1 MEPIV
6 LYPDRKLRTKLLL
19 IAALSAVL
27 SLITFVGSGVLIGA
41 AESGSRGA
49 GTGTL
54 IGLGLTLIWLLPTLV
69 VIPPYYRSLKYEIH
83 EDEVIVR
90 VGVITHS
97 VKHVPFRTVTNLTV
111 RRGPF
116 DRLLGIGT
124 LNIQTAGMSGQT
136 GAEERLIGL
145 TNYDE
150 VYGKVAESLRR
161 FRGAMSPTQAGVE
174 PIGVNGDAH
183 LLGAILDEVKSIRE
197 VLDRE

>member
-6 LYPDRKLRTKLLL
+6 LYPDQKLRGKLFM
-19 IAALSAVL
+19 IAAVCALL
-27 SLITFVGSGVLIGA
+27 SLITFAGSGVAIGA
-41 AESGSRGA
+41 AESGPRGA
-49 GTGTL
+49 GIGAW
-54 IGLGLTLIWLLPTLV
+54 IGLGLTLIWLLPILI

-97 VKHVPFRTVTNLTV
+97 VKHVPYRTVTNLTV

-124 LNIQTAGMSGQT
+124 LNIQTAGMSGQS

-145 TNYDE
+145 ANYDE
-150 VYGKVAESLRR
+150 VYGKVAGSLRR

-174 PIGVNGDAH
+174 PISANGDAH
-183 LLGAILDEVKSIRE
+183 MLAAILDEVKAIRE
-197 VLDRE
+197 TLVRE